1 MRLLLA
7 LMLSGCACNAGI
19 SNVIADLAK
28 PDMSAA
34 VDMASVPDMA
44 QPTDMAQSIDLA
56 QPMDLARPVDL
67 AQPRDLRPSPPDLTG
82 HCGSLGEPCC
92 GLTCAV
98 GVCTCNGSLMNCRCK

>member
-7 LMLSGCACNAGI
+7 LVFFGCACDAGV
-19 SNVIADLAK
+19 SNTIADLAE
-28 PDMSAA
+28 PDMSAV
-34 VDMASVPDMA
+34 VDMTSVPDLAMA
-44 QPTDMAQSIDLA
+44 FDLV

-98 GVCTCNGSLMNCRCK
+98 GVCTCHGWLVDCRCK